1 MRSVR
6 QLAFVSV
13 FVSGIA
19 VLPAGCGGESSAPAA
34 TTPQA
39 TTAAELGVAECDDYM
54 KKYMACIA
62 RMPAA
67 AQNAAKATLDQTRDA
82 WKQTA
87 SNEAAK
93 PALAA
98 SCRAATET
106 ARAAMT
112 AYGCSW

>member
-13 FVSGIA
+13 FVSGMA
-19 VLPAGCGGESSAPAA
+19 VLQAGCGGESSVPAA
-34 TTPQA
+34 TTPQVA
-39 TTAAELGVAECDDYM
+39 SAAELGVAECDEYV

-62 RMPAA
+62 KMPAA
-67 AQNAAKATLDQTRDA
+67 AQSAAKATLDQTRDA
-82 WKQTA
+82 WRQTA

-98 SCRAATET
+98 SCSAATET
-106 ARAAMT
+106 ARAALT